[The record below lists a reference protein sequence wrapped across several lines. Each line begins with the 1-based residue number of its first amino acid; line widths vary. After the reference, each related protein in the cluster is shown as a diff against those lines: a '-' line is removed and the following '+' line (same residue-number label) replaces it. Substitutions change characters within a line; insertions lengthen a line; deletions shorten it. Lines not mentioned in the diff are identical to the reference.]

1 MSMDEGRAAGTE
13 HSNLVAGRALR
24 LLRFGDNTV
33 AHAKHVRPAGAF
45 QPTSGPARPGNSGK
59 TPWPG
64 RGCLPK
70 TARRQKGCPRNVTVV
85 NRTWSGFVVAPPS
98 KWTAVL
104 TCLCLLSALPASAE
118 DDEGKPNPAEAM
130 EIPTIKIVG
139 TTPLP
144 GLGTPLEYVP
154 ANVQILTSADLAHQR
169 QTNVTDFLEQNPTG
183 IATNA
188 AQGNPFQPD
197 INFRG
202 FSASPLLGTP
212 QGVSIFQDGV
222 RINEPFGDVV
232 NWDLIPQSAIAS
244 IQLIPGSNPAFG
256 LNTLGGAVA
265 IYTKSGAEF
274 PGGGLEISGG
284 SFGRRN
290 TELEWGGSS
299 GPLDYFFTGNIFD
312 DDGWAQHNPS
322 KVRQYFGKVGYQ
334 TEKSDV
340 DVSFTGADNTLQG
353 TQTLPLSF
361 LDDIRQ
367 AYTFP
372 DQSHNKLA
380 FVTAKGSHFL
390 ADAALLGGNV
400 YYRHYENGSI
410 SSNVNENFQEDG
422 MQATN
427 DAANIDQ
434 NGYGG
439 GIQLV
444 LTSHPAGLKNQLT
457 VGGTA
462 DLAGVRFTQTSQ
474 DAQFTPD
481 RNTMGIDDF
490 TLVTDADT
498 NTRYYGAF
506 VADTLN
512 LNRWWTLTA
521 SGRYNYTQVRI
532 QDRTGQSPLLH
543 GDSSFSR
550 FNPAIG
556 VNFNPTRN
564 LTAYASYN
572 EGVRAPTA
580 IELTCADPDAPC
592 KLPNDF
598 LADPPLHEVISKTFE
613 LGARGTLGKASRWT
627 ASVFRTR
634 LEDDIEFISS
644 GAGGTNA
651 GYFANV
657 GNTRR
662 QGVELGLET
671 HLRPVTLAVHYT
683 FLDAT
688 FQSSFAES
696 SPANSSAAANGVI
709 QVTPGERISANP
721 RHVLKIRADWAV
733 TSRLSVGVNLLTSA
747 GSYARGDENNQDVN
761 GQLPGY
767 TVLNLDGHFLVSKS
781 FAMFARVNNVFDRRY
796 SNFGV
801 VGKNFFT
808 GPGRTFGPAV
818 GVDPVNGQF
827 RGPGAPIGA
836 WIGVRYS
843 FGGESPAGSSDR
855 D

>member
-1 MSMDEGRAAGTE
+1 M
-13 HSNLVAGRALR
+13 
-24 LLRFGDNTV
+24 LRFGFNTHDPRWTALLTCV
-33 AHAKHVRPAGAF
+33 CLCSAASTQAED
-45 QPTSGPARPGNSGK
+45 SK
-59 TPWPG
+59 TP
-64 RGCLPK
+64 
-70 TARRQKGCPRNVTVV
+70 
-85 NRTWSGFVVAPPS
+85 
-98 KWTAVL
+98 
-104 TCLCLLSALPASAE
+104 E
-118 DDEGKPNPAEAM
+118 NPAEAL
-130 EIPTIKIVG
+130 ELPTVEIVG

-144 GLGTPLEYVP
+144 GLGTALRDVP
-154 ANVQILTSADLAHQR
+154 ANVQIYTSSNLSHQH
-169 QTNVTDFLEQNPTG
+169 QTNATDFLEQNPSG
-183 IATNA
+183 IAANA

-222 RINEPFGDVV
+222 RVNEPFGDIV

-265 IYTKSGAEF
+265 VYTKSGAQY
-274 PGGGLEISGG
+274 PGGGVELSGG

-290 TELEWGGSS
+290 TEFEWGGSS
-299 GPLDYFFTGNIFD
+299 GPLDYFLTGNIYD

-322 KVRQYFGKVGYQ
+322 KVRQYFGKLGYQ
-334 TEKSDV
+334 TEKTDL
-340 DVSFTGADNTLQG
+340 DLSFTGADNTLQG

-372 DQSHNKLA
+372 DQNHNKLA

-390 ADAALLGGNV
+390 ADGALLGGNL

-410 SSNVNENFQEDG
+410 SSNVNDDFDADG
-422 MQATN
+422 IQATN
-427 DAANIDQ
+427 DASDIDQ

-439 GIQLV
+439 GLQLV
-444 LTSHPAGLKNQLT
+444 LTHHPAGLKNQVTL
-457 VGGTA
+457 GATA
-462 DLAGVRFTQTSQ
+462 DVASARFTQTSQ
-474 DAQFTPD
+474 DAQFTAG
-481 RNTMGIDDF
+481 RNTVGIDDF
-490 TLVTDADT
+490 ELQTDADT
-498 NTRYYGAF
+498 STHYYGAF
-506 VADTLN
+506 IADTLN
-512 LNRWWTLTA
+512 LNSWWTLTA
-521 SGRYNYTQVRI
+521 SGRYNHTQVRI
-532 QDRTGQSPLLH
+532 EDRTGAAPALN
-543 GDSSFSR
+543 GENAFSR

-556 VNFNPTRN
+556 INYNPTSN
-564 LTAYASYN
+564 LTSYVSYN

-598 LADPPLHEVISKTFE
+598 LADPPLHEVVSKTVE
-613 LGARGTLGKASRWT
+613 VGARGQLGNIVRWNASI
-627 ASVFRTR
+627 FRTR
-634 LEDDIEFISS
+634 LENDIEFISS
-644 GAGGTNA
+644 GAGATNA

-662 QGVELGLET
+662 QGIELGLET
-671 HLRPVTLAVHYT
+671 HLQAVTVAVHYT

-696 SPANSSAAANGVI
+696 SPSNSSADDDGVI
-709 QVTPGERISANP
+709 QVRPGDRIPANP
-721 RHVLKIRADWAV
+721 RHVLKIRADWQV
-733 TSRLSVGVNLLTSA
+733 TSRLSVGANLLTSA
-747 GSYARGDENNQDVN
+747 GSYARGDEDNQDIN

-767 TVLNLDGHFLVSKS
+767 TVVNLDGRFLVSRS
-781 FAMFARVNNVFDRRY
+781 FEVFARVNNVFDRRY

-801 VGKNFFT
+801 VGENFFT
-808 GPGRTFGPAV
+808 GPGRTFGPAA
-818 GVDPVNGQF
+818 GIDPVNEQF

-836 WIGVRYS
+836 WVGVRYS
-843 FGGESPAGSSDR
+843 FGGQSPDSSGDR